1 MASLLQSP
9 AYAGL
14 HAAVIASTFE
24 DPEAAAFDAVSA
36 QETVPNIS
44 CDSVEKGSADLEK
57 EVTEESDED
66 DSMVCDDAQWRK
78 AVSDASKGITDKTE
92 GEYER

>member
-1 MASLLQSP
+1 MASLLQIP

-14 HAAVIASTFE
+14 RAAVIASTFE

-44 CDSVEKGSADLEK
+44 CDSVEKGSADL
-57 EVTEESDED
+57 VTDSED

>member
-9 AYAGL
+9 IYAGL
-14 HAAVIASTFE
+14 RAAVIASTFE

-57 EVTEESDED
+57 EVTKSEN

-78 AVSDASKGITDKTE
+78 AVSNASKGITDKTE